1 MQLNNIYQLFLGY
14 TERVYFEDIET
25 ASIKYHYCN
34 NFEMKIGKIEIE
46 EKIFSFVKIKSSF
59 TFETELEKQ
68 NVLFFKTVAEE

>member
-46 EKIFSFVKIKSSF
+46 EKNILVRKNKIFFHFWDGIG
-59 TFETELEKQ
+59 ETKCLI
-68 NVLFFKTVAEE
+68 F